1 MALSHS
7 LGFPRIGRDR
17 ELKKALLSESKAKSG
32 KGRGGSIR
40 PEAIASAPDG
50 LTSKYWFPI

>member
-17 ELKKALLSESKAKSG
+17 ELKKALEAHW
-32 KGRGGSIR
+32 KGELD
-40 PEAIASAPDG
+40 EAG
-50 LTSKYWFPI
+50 LALEDRDEVVKDEPPTA